1 MKIVALLT
9 FALLTSCVSDDF
21 NNLAEGFSPLTPHD
35 AAMMASNQYNSN
47 RRREGITLLSNSP
60 FGGAPEYLRLY
71 RDYIEHDRD
80 PLVRA
85 SAIKALTRFGTV
97 EDAELIAPWLGMEK
111 TQSVQVRRA
120 SARAL
125 QRLHNQAV
133 VSLLLRSL
141 RNQDEEHQVRA
152 IVATALGQYPEKR
165 VYNELITGLHAN
177 DLSINL
183 ASAQSLHVLTG
194 QVFGTDW
201 DAWLVWGDV
210 VESER
215 GDLFAFQS
223 DYEYP
228 TYKHAASWWDRVMFW
243 EYRVHEL
250 PDSPVG
256 LKEATVKS
264 TYDDDAVGQ

>member
-1 MKIVALLT
+1 MKIALLLISV
-9 FALLTSCVSDDF
+9 LLTSCVSDDF
-21 NNLAEGFSPLTPHD
+21 NNLGEGFSPLTPHD

-47 RRREGITLLSNSP
+47 RRREGITLLSNSS

-71 RDYIEHDRD
+71 RDYIENDRD

-85 SAIKALTRFGTV
+85 SAIKALTRFGSV
-97 EDAELIAPWLGMEK
+97 EDAVLIAPWLSMAK

-125 QRLHNQAV
+125 QRLHNQSV
-133 VSLLLRSL
+133 VSMLLRSL

-152 IVATALGQYPEKR
+152 IVAIALGQYSEKR
-165 VYNELITGLHAN
+165 VYNELIAGLQAT

-183 ASAQSLHVLTG
+183 AAAQSLHVLTG
-194 QVFGTDW
+194 QVFGTEW
-201 DAWLVWGDV
+201 DAWLFWGDE
-210 VESER
+210 VENEG

-223 DYEYP
+223 NYEYP
-228 TYKHAASWWDRVMFW
+228 TYKHAASWWDRMMFW
-243 EYRVHEL
+243 EYRIHER

-256 LKEATVKS
+256 LKESTVKS
-264 TYDDDAVGQ
+264 TYDDDAVAQ